1 MKTEAKYQAQNLSR
15 YPYDMRIFSTASG
28 GASLYAGQPESL
40 QRLLELKCSLPP
52 STLYPEPD

>member
-15 YPYDMRIFSTASG
+15 YLYDMRVFSTASG

-40 QRLLELKCSLPP
+40 QRLSELECSLPLLDDP
-52 STLYPEPD
+52 F